1 MEGTG
6 TTVEEEGSIGLSG
19 VGSLT
24 IEGDAR
30 ITVVGALL
38 AAADAFANR

>member
-1 MEGTG
+1 MEENGRDLT
-6 TTVEEEGSIGLSG
+6 G

-24 IEGDAR
+24 ADGDVR